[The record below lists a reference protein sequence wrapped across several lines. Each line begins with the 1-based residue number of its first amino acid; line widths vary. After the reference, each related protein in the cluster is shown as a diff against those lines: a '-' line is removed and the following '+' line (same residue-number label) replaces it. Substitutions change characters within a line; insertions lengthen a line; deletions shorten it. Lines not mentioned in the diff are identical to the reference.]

1 MVMAIMHFTNGA
13 DTEALRMQKVTAT
26 NFQVKVEE
34 KQSKDSEVNHGA
46 ESVGYLAI
54 NQTVE
59 N

>member
-1 MVMAIMHFTNGA
+1 MVLADMQSTNGT
-13 DTEALRMQKVTAT
+13 DTAALRMQKVTAT

-54 NQTVE
+54 SQTVE